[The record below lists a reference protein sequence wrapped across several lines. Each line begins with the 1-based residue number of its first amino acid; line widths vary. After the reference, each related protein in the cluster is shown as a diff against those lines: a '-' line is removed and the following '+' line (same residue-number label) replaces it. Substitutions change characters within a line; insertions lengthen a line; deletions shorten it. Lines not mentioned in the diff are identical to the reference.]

1 MIAAWAAVFLLAAW
15 IIAGWIWDLAAPAPY
30 APPLAVAA
38 DSQKAADAVAARHW
52 FGSDAVAPGDGKHVA
67 SYQLLGAMTGSGN
80 KPGFAIISETGKPP
94 MPVVEGEEFAPGVR
108 LERVLPRA
116 VEVRRQGATERL
128 ELPEKSAAGG
138 KS

>member
-1 MIAAWAAVFLLAAW
+1 MIAAWTAVFLLAAW
-15 IIAGWIWDLAAPAPY
+15 IIAGWLWDLAAPAPY
-30 APPLAVAA
+30 APPLAASA
-38 DSQKAADAVAARHW
+38 DAQKAADAVAARHW
-52 FGSDAVAPGDGKHVA
+52 FGSAAVAPGTGEHAA

-80 KPGFAIISETGKPP
+80 KPGFAIISENGRPP
-94 MPVVEGEEFAPGVR
+94 VPVLEGEEFAPGVR

-116 VEVRRQGATERL
+116 VELRRQGTTERL

>member
-1 MIAAWAAVFLLAAW
+1 LIAAWAAVFLLAAW

>member
-1 MIAAWAAVFLLAAW
+1 M
-15 IIAGWIWDLAAPAPY
+15 
-30 APPLAVAA
+30 
-38 DSQKAADAVAARHW
+38 AARHW
-52 FGSDAVAPGDGKHVA
+52 FGSAAVAPGTGEHAA

-80 KPGFAIISETGKPP
+80 KPGFAIISENGRPP
-94 MPVVEGEEFAPGVR
+94 VPVLEGEEFAPGVR

-116 VEVRRQGATERL
+116 VELRRQGTTERL